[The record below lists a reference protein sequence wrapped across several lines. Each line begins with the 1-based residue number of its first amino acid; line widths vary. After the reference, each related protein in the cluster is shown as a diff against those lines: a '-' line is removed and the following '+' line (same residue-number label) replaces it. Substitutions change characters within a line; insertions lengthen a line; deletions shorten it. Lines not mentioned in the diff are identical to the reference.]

1 MFVPALSSDIF
12 ILYRQISKNRSI
24 NNIAMKQPK
33 LTIPAMA
40 ALLVAALAAC
50 SGDDDLQVE
59 FEVSPLE
66 KEYTLSVETAKGI
79 GVVVGDLQSQT
90 RALTQSGSTLNASWA
105 TTDRVYVQK
114 GGTWATGSL
123 QPQTAGA
130 TATLKG
136 SLTGVTIAV
145 DDVLT
150 LQFPK
155 SGTPDYSGQKGT
167 LEDIAAN
174 YDYAT
179 ATATVWAVSA
189 NGMVAADAATF
200 TNQQAILKFSLM
212 NSGGTAISASAL
224 SVQVDGTPYAVVPAS
239 AASEIYVAV
248 PGFSSKK
255 VELFAKVGNNW
266 YSYEKTGITF
276 ANGQYY
282 TIAVKMSQT
291 GTLPGKFSVGESS
304 TVRFSQGNLQAT
316 YNGSAWSWAFAAN
329 QYDYI
334 GNATANTAITGDGT
348 VSTNGTVDLFGWS
361 TSSTTYGIH
370 NSTNYSTYSG
380 DFRDWGVNAIS
391 NGGNEANAYS
401 TPSTSHWQYLF
412 NTRSASTVCGT
423 ANARFAKAYLFG
435 TKHGV
440 ILFPDHYTHPDGVAA
455 PTGIN
460 DTSNTSWNDNQYSAA
475 DWAKM
480 EAAGAVF
487 LPAAGGRYGSGVYLV
502 GDYGYY
508 WSSTA
513 NSGDYAWGVLFV
525 NDNLLAGN
533 GLYRGSGYSVRLVRN
548 AN

>member
-1 MFVPALSSDIF
+1 M
-12 ILYRQISKNRSI
+12 
-24 NNIAMKQPK
+24 K

-50 SGDDDLQVE
+50 SGDDDQLVA

-90 RALTQSGSTLNASWA
+90 RALTQSGSTLTASWA
-105 TTDRVYVQK
+105 TTDRVYVQN

-136 SLTGVTIAV
+136 SLTGVTIAAN
-145 DDVLT
+145 DVLI

-179 ATATVWAVSA
+179 ATATVRAVSA

-200 TNQQAILKFSLM
+200 TNQQAIVRFTLLD
-212 NSGGTAISASAL
+212 AA
-224 SVQVDGTPYAVVPAS
+224 DGTTPVNATSLTVSDGTNTYTVNPA
-239 AASEIYVAV
+239 AATNDLYVAI
-248 PGFSSKK
+248 PGFSGQTVTLKATAASGKYK
-255 VELFAKVGNNW
+255 FVKPAVSF
-266 YSYEKTGITF
+266 T
-276 ANGQYY
+276 NGQYY
-282 TIAVKMSQT
+282 EVTVKMEEPT
-291 GTLPGKFSVGESS
+291 WADVPGTLPGMFSVSAS
-304 TVRFSQGNLQAT
+304 KKVWFSKGNLQAVFASAGSSCT
-316 YNGSAWSWAFAAN
+316 WKFADNQWDCVGNAAANTKINGSGS
-329 QYDYI
+329 
-334 GNATANTAITGDGT
+334 
-348 VSTNGTVDLFGWS
+348 VSQAGTVDLFGWNGA
-361 TSSTTYGIH
+361 SSSYDNYGIN
-370 NSTNYSTYSG
+370 NSNTAGDYGNTSG
-380 DFRDWGVNAIS
+380 ESLKHDWGTLAIT
-391 NGGNEANAYS
+391 NGGAAANSGWRTLSGKY
-401 TPSTSHWQYLF
+401 TGEWYYLF

-487 LPAAGGRYGSGVYLV
+487 LPAAGYRNKTTFSSEYS
-502 GDYGYY
+502 YY

-513 NSGDYAWGVLFV
+513 DG
-525 NDNLLAGN
+525 NDKACYMSVYSDNIFASNTSRNRYYGLA
-533 GLYRGSGYSVRLVRN
+533 VRLVRD

>member
-1 MFVPALSSDIF
+1 M
-12 ILYRQISKNRSI
+12 
-24 NNIAMKQPK
+24 K

-50 SGDDDLQVE
+50 SGDDDQLVA

-136 SLTGVTIAV
+136 SLTGVAIAV
-145 DDVLT
+145 DEELI

-179 ATATVWAVSA
+179 ATATVRAVSA

-200 TNQQAILKFSLM
+200 TNQQAIVRFTLLD
-212 NSGGTAISASAL
+212 AA
-224 SVQVDGTPYAVVPAS
+224 DGTTPVNATSLTVSDGTNTYTVNPA
-239 AASEIYVAV
+239 AATNDLYVAI
-248 PGFSSKK
+248 PGFSGQTVTLKATAASGKYK
-255 VELFAKVGNNW
+255 FVKPAVSF
-266 YSYEKTGITF
+266 T
-276 ANGQYY
+276 NGQYY
-282 TIAVKMSQT
+282 EVTVKMEEPT
-291 GTLPGKFSVGESS
+291 WADVPGTLPGMFSVSAS
-304 TVRFSQGNLQAT
+304 KKVWFSKGNLQAVFASAGSSCT
-316 YNGSAWSWAFAAN
+316 WKFADNQWDCVGNAAANTKINGSGS
-329 QYDYI
+329 
-334 GNATANTAITGDGT
+334 
-348 VSTNGTVDLFGWS
+348 VSQAGTVDLFGWNGA
-361 TSSTTYGIH
+361 SSSYDNYGIN
-370 NSTNYSTYSG
+370 NSNTVADYGNTSG
-380 DFRDWGVNAIS
+380 ESLKHDWGTLAIT
-391 NGGNEANAYS
+391 NGGAAANSGWRTLSGLSGKY
-401 TPSTSHWQYLF
+401 TGEWYYLF

-487 LPAAGGRYGSGVYLV
+487 LPAAGYRDKTTIYSEYA
-502 GDYGYY
+502 YY

-513 NSGDYAWGVLFV
+513 DGNEKACYMSVYSDNILASNTSRNRYWG
-525 NDNLLAGN
+525 LA
-533 GLYRGSGYSVRLVRN
+533 VRLVRD

>member
-1 MFVPALSSDIF
+1 MFVPALPSDIF
-12 ILYRQISKNRSI
+12 ILYRQISKNHSI

-33 LTIPAMA
+33 FTIPAMA

-50 SGDDDLQVE
+50 SGDDDQMVA

-136 SLTGVTIAV
+136 SLTGVTIAA

-167 LEDIAAN
+167 LEDIATN

-412 NTRSASTVCGT
+412 NTRTSASSKWGAATIS
-423 ANARFAKAYLFG
+423 ANG
-435 TKHGV
+435 DKHGYV
-440 ILFPDHYTHPDGVAA
+440 VLPDHWTLPSGCSFTAGYGSGWSTNSYA
-455 PTGIN
+455 TE
-460 DTSNTSWNDNQYSAA
+460 Q
-475 DWAKM
+475 WAKM

-513 NSGDYAWGVLFV
+513 NGDDYAWGVLFV
-525 NDNLLAGN
+525 DGNLLAGN

>member
-1 MFVPALSSDIF
+1 M
-12 ILYRQISKNRSI
+12 
-24 NNIAMKQPK
+24 K

-50 SGDDDLQVE
+50 SSDDDQLVA

-79 GVVVGDLQSQT
+79 GAVVGDLQSTT
-90 RALTQSGSTLNASWA
+90 RALIQSGSTLNASWA
-105 TTDRVYVQK
+105 TTDRVYVQN

-179 ATATVWAVSA
+179 ATATVRAVSA

-200 TNQQAILKFSLM
+200 TNQQAIVRFTLLD
-212 NSGGTAISASAL
+212 AA
-224 SVQVDGTPYAVVPAS
+224 DGTTPVNATSLTVSDGTNTYTVNPA
-239 AASEIYVAV
+239 AATNDLYVAI
-248 PGFSSKK
+248 PGFSGQTVTLKATAASGKYK
-255 VELFAKVGNNW
+255 FVKPAVSF
-266 YSYEKTGITF
+266 T
-276 ANGQYY
+276 NGQYY
-282 TIAVKMSQT
+282 EVTVKMEEPT
-291 GTLPGKFSVGESS
+291 WADVPGTLPGMFSVSAS
-304 TVRFSQGNLQAT
+304 KKVWFSKGNLQAVFASAGSSCT
-316 YNGSAWSWAFAAN
+316 WKFADNQWGCVGNAAANTKINGSGS
-329 QYDYI
+329 
-334 GNATANTAITGDGT
+334 
-348 VSTNGTVDLFGWS
+348 VSQAGTVDLFGWNGA
-361 TSSTTYGIH
+361 SSSYDNYGIN
-370 NSTNYSTYSG
+370 NSNTAGDYGNTSG
-380 DFRDWGVNAIS
+380 ESLKHDWGTLAIT
-391 NGGNEANAYS
+391 NGGAAANSGWRTLSGKY
-401 TPSTSHWQYLF
+401 TGEWYYLF

-487 LPAAGGRYGSGVYLV
+487 LPAAGYRNKTTFSSEYS
-502 GDYGYY
+502 YY

-513 NSGDYAWGVLFV
+513 DG
-525 NDNLLAGN
+525 NDKACYMSVYSDNIFASNTSRNRYYGLA
-533 GLYRGSGYSVRLVRN
+533 VRLVRD